1 MSKIIVVGSI
11 NMDLVSNVEEFAKPG
26 ETISAIDFNKYPGGK
41 GANQAVALAR
51 NNEEVYF
58 IGAIGN
64 DENGF
69 YLKNLLGD
77 NHINTN
83 GITIKENIPTGTAFI
98 SVNSH
103 HENSIIIVHG
113 ANYALSGEDVI
124 KQKEAFKNA
133 DAIIMQLEVNDEVL
147 IETSRI
153 AKEFNIPLF
162 LNPAPSRKI
171 PEEVLMNTFA
181 ITPNE
186 SELASLTSMPCDT
199 IQDIQKAAELLKD
212 RYHMHVI
219 VTMGSKGALIHNDND
234 SRIVEGFKVEAVDTT
249 AAGDSFNGALISAY
263 LESHDFMEAVRY
275 ANAFA
280 ALSVTKNGAIPS
292 IPYKDSVMDF
302 LKNI

>member
-26 ETISAIDFNKYPGGK
+26 ETISALDFNKYPGGK

-51 NNEEVYF
+51 NNEDVYF

-64 DENGF
+64 DENGH
-69 YLKNLLGD
+69 YLKNLLSD
-77 NHINTN
+77 NHINTD
-83 GITIKENIPTGTAFI
+83 GIEVKNNTPTGTAFI

-113 ANYALSGEDVI
+113 ANYALNGEDVI

-186 SELASLTSMPCDT
+186 SELSSLTGMPCET
-199 IQDIQKAAELLKD
+199 YEKAIRAAGVLKN
-212 RYHMHVI
+212 RYNMHVI
-219 VTMGSKGALIHNDND
+219 VTMGSKGVLIYDD
-234 SRIVEGFKVEAVDTT
+234 ERPLIVNSYKVEAVDTT

-263 LESHDFMEAVRY
+263 LESHDFTEAVRY